1 MLNRYLA
8 TAALCLTCG
17 GARAADSAAAAQVL
31 NVTFPAAVETEL
43 ALSGGPEHLRAG
55 ATVYVYG
62 AKGFTRTRE
71 GTNGFTC
78 LLNRDGFLYG
88 GMAFKPTCWDPEGA
102 TSYVPVMLRVGEM
115 LAAGK
120 SADDVKAEIAAGFKS
135 GKFHRPARTGI
146 AYMIA
151 GDVLLAPGT
160 GQVTKTQFPGHYMIY
175 APGVANADIGYAQ
188 GKSTGADPVIFSGGA
203 GGAELGYII
212 AVPHKMP

>member
-1 MLNRYLA
+1 MNRYLA
-8 TAALCLTCG
+8 AAALCLTCG

-135 GKFHRPARTGI
+135 GKFHRPVRTGI

-160 GQVTKTQFPGHYMIY
+160 GEVTKTQFPGHYMIY

-212 AVPHKMP
+212 AVPHKAP